1 MTLDNPPRSTIL
13 IIDDVEQIR
22 LLLAELLSMHECTLA
37 ASADEAMALLE
48 TRTFDLVLS
57 DINMP
62 GTSGL
67 ELVPVILKRSP
78 DTVVVMVS
86 GEQTIETAIEAMR
99 AGAFDYVTKPLD
111 LRHVQA
117 AVDRAL
123 TQRDLLVKKRLYE
136 DHLEDLVRERTA
148 EVEHLAYYDRLTDLP
163 NRTLFADRCAQALAI
178 AQRKNESVGVVLVA
192 LDRFKKIAESLGH
205 AAGDVVVA
213 AAATRLQECVSEG
226 DTVARIDGDEFAIL
240 LTQIEDTGDLADVSL
255 AVSDAFKA
263 PFRLSNHEVYVS
275 TSIGIS
281 LFPHNGE
288 DSSTILRNAGAA
300 LYRAKQLGGNHYQ
313 FYTAEMNA
321 RAVKRL
327 ALEAGIRRAIEN
339 NEFITYY
346 QPIMSLSKTEVVGAE
361 ALVRWQHPEHGL
373 LPPAKFIAL
382 AEDTGLIMDISQSV
396 MREACTQVRAW
407 QDRGFGRLRISVNI
421 SARYLRQATFL
432 DEVVE
437 ILSETRLDPTCVEL
451 ELTETAI
458 MENTD
463 AAAAVL
469 EQARKLGMKV
479 AIDDF
484 GTGYSSLSYLK
495 QLPIDSVKLDQSF
508 VRGATSDP
516 DDAALVM
523 AIVTLAH
530 NLKLNV
536 IAEGIETPEQLAFL
550 RLLRCDEGQG
560 FLFGKPTPPEIFESS
575 ITTDPKRKV
584 FVLSN
589 SRASRFNQLNAVN
602 Q

>member
-1 MTLDNPPRSTIL
+1 MSLDNQNQPTIL
-13 IIDDVEQIR
+13 IIDDIEQIR
-22 LLLAELLSMHECTLA
+22 LLLAELLSMHDCLMA
-37 ASADEAMALLE
+37 ASADEALALLE
-48 TRTFDLVLS
+48 ARVFDVVLS

-62 GTSGL
+62 GTCGL
-67 ELVPVILKRSP
+67 ALVPLILKRSP
-78 DTVVVMVS
+78 DTVVVMMS

-123 TQRDLLVKKRLYE
+123 TQHKLLVKKRLYE
-136 DHLEDLVRERTA
+136 DHLEVLVRERTA

-205 AAGDVVVA
+205 AAGDVVMA
-213 AAATRLQECVSEG
+213 QAATRLLQCVSEG

-240 LTQIEDTGDLADVSL
+240 LSQIKDTGDLADISL

-263 PFRLSNHEVYVS
+263 PFRLSTHEVYVS

-281 LFPHNGE
+281 LSSHNGE

-300 LYRAKQLGGNHYQ
+300 LYRAKQLGGNNYQ
-313 FYTAEMNA
+313 FYEAEMNA

-339 NEFITYY
+339 KEFITHY
-346 QPIMSLSKTEVVGAE
+346 QPIMSLSKTEVIGAE
-361 ALVRWQHPEHGL
+361 ALVRWRHPEQGV
-373 LPPAKFIAL
+373 LPPEKFIAL
-382 AEDTGLIMDISQSV
+382 AEDTGLILDISQSV
-396 MREACTQVRAW
+396 MREACTQVRTW
-407 QDRGFGRLRISVNI
+407 QDRGLGRLRIAVNI
-421 SARYLRQATFL
+421 SARYLRQDTFL
-432 DEVVE
+432 DQVVE
-437 ILSETRLDPTCVEL
+437 ILSQTRLDPTCVEL

-469 EQARKLGMKV
+469 ERARKLGMKV

-536 IAEGIETPEQLAFL
+536 IAEGIETPEQLGFL

-560 FLFGKPTPPEIFESS
+560 FLFGKPMPPDVFESF
-575 ITTDPKRKV
+575 ITTDPARKV
-584 FVLSN
+584 YVLSN
-589 SRASRFNQLNAVN
+589 SRTSRFNRLNAVN